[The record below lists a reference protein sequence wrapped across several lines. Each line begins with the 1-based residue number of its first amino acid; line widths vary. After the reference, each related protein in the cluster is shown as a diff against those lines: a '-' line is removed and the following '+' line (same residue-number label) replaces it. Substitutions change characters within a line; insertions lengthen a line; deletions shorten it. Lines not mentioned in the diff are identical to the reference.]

1 MRRGASLVL
10 AVLLAAGSAG
20 AVSAG
25 SVTVKATNGNV
36 FRSEV
41 TRVAKRTKVVWKNT
55 SDRTHNV
62 TATSGNWVKAAT
74 IPPGSATG
82 FTFRQVGRYRYRCTI
97 HSTLQ
102 NGKCTGM
109 CGRVVVR

>member
-10 AVLLAAGSAG
+10 AVLLAVGSAG

-36 FRSEV
+36 FRPEV
-41 TRVAKRTKVVWKNT
+41 TRVPKRTKVVWKNT
-55 SDRTHNV
+55 SERTHNV
-62 TATSGNWVKAAT
+62 TATSGNWAKAAT
-74 IPPGSATG
+74 IPPDSATG